1 LTDNCAMPA
10 TMTTPSSLFIVCAP
24 SGAGKTSL
32 VNALLK
38 RDPRLRLSVS
48 YTTRTP
54 RPGEVDGREYH
65 FVTRERFESMIE
77 AGEFLECAEVHGNYY
92 GTSQHWIEQQLAGAA
107 DLLLEIDWQGAAQVR
122 RLFPDCVG
130 IFIMPP
136 SAQSLRE
143 RLTQRGQDSE
153 HVIERR
159 LAAAREEISH
169 VGEFDYVIINQH
181 FEVALEDLAS
191 VVRAQRVRR
200 DRQLSSLQELINQMT

>member
-1 LTDNCAMPA
+1 MP
-10 TMTTPSSLFIVCAP
+10 TPSSLFIVCAP

-38 RDPRLRLSVS
+38 RDPHIRLSVS
-48 YTTRTP
+48 YTTRAP

-65 FVTRERFESMIE
+65 FITRARFQQMIE
-77 AGEFLECAEVHGNYY
+77 AGAFLECAEVHGNYY
-92 GTSQHWIEQQLAGAA
+92 GTSQDWIAQQLAGGD

-122 RLFPDCVG
+122 KLFPKCVSL
-130 IFIMPP
+130 FIMPP
-136 SAQSLRE
+136 SPQSLRE

-153 HVIERR
+153 AVIERR
-159 LAAAREEISH
+159 LAAAREEIAH

-191 VVRAQRVRR
+191 IVRAQRLRR
-200 DRQLSSLQELINQMT
+200 EPQLGRYQDLINQMT